1 MNTRIVLGDNIWF
14 VVNESVEEIINIF
27 NSKGS
32 ILKATVVDG
41 YEVAIVKDR
50 VICFVEANVEGTTE
64 IDLGSL
70 QV

>member
-32 ILKATVVDG
+32 ILKATVIDG

-50 VICFVEANVEGTTE
+50 VICFVEANVESTTE
-64 IDLGSL
+64 IDLGGL